1 MTYKCE
7 KALRD
12 FDFWGGAT
20 YRARNLTPEQ
30 LDIIEKNLEE
40 MYGDEIPDETEI
52 NDFIW
57 FEEETYL
64 QWLGISEEEWDAM

>member
-12 FDFWGGAT
+12 FDFWAGAAV
-20 YRARNLTPEQ
+20 RARRLTPEQ
-30 LDIIEKNLEE
+30 LNIIEKNLEE
-40 MYGDEIPDETEI
+40 MYGDEMPYETDI

-64 QWLGISEEEWDAM
+64 PWLDISEEEWDAM